1 MWVEAPRLL
10 VTDDD
15 VNLRE
20 TVRDVLEPRGF
31 QALLAGDGEEAIRI
45 VQHETVHVV
54 LLDMHMPKLTG
65 LETIRQVKQFRALL
79 PCILMSAQLDETLI
93 EQARQA
99 QADSVLPKP
108 LSLSQL
114 VMEVYRALHQAYN
127 WHALGASEA
136 FQADR
141 SPLADSRSPAADA
154 PLRPTPPPDSP
165 PR

>member
-20 TVRDVLEPRGF
+20 TVREVLEPRGF

-45 VQHETVHVV
+45 VQRETVHVV

-79 PCILMSAQLDETLI
+79 PCILMSARLDDALI
-93 EQARQA
+93 EEARQA

-108 LSLSQL
+108 LSLSRL

-127 WHALGASEA
+127 WHALGLSDALDA
-136 FQADR
+136 FDPPWDDR
-141 SPLADSRSPAADA
+141 SSPE
-154 PLRPTPPPDSP
+154 PPQ
-165 PR
+165 R

>member
-1 MWVEAPRLL
+1 MLVEAPRLL

-31 QALLAGDGEEAIRI
+31 QAVLAGDGEEAIRI
-45 VQHETVHVV
+45 VQRETVHVV

-65 LETIRQVKQFRALL
+65 LETIRRVKQLRALL
-79 PCILMSAQLDETLI
+79 PCILMSARLDESLI

-99 QADSVLPKP
+99 RADSVLPKP
-108 LSLSQL
+108 LSLSRL

-127 WHALGASEA
+127 WHALGSSETA
-136 FQADR
+136 ENVE
-141 SPLADSRSPAADA
+141 
-154 PLRPTPPPDSP
+154 PPWDERNFPEP
-165 PR
+165 PQR

>member
-15 VNLRE
+15 ANLRE

-79 PCILMSAQLDETLI
+79 PCILMSARLDDALI

-99 QADSVLPKP
+99 RADSVLPKP
-108 LSLSQL
+108 LSLPQL
-114 VMEVYRALHQAYN
+114 VMEVCRALHQAYN
-127 WHALGASEA
+127 WHALSA
-136 FQADR
+136 ADVFD
-141 SPLADSRSPAADA
+141 ADHSSPAAAHRPEADP
-154 PLRPTPPPDSP
+154 PLRPASQ
-165 PR
+165 

>member
-31 QALLAGDGEEAIRI
+31 QAVLAGDGEEAIRI
-45 VQHETVHVV
+45 VQRETVHVV

-65 LETIRQVKQFRALL
+65 LETIRRVKQLRALL
-79 PCILMSAQLDETLI
+79 PCILMSARLDDTLI

-108 LSLSQL
+108 LSLPRL
-114 VMEVYRALHQAYN
+114 VMEVCRALHQAYN
-127 WHALGASEA
+127 WHALGSSEA
-136 FQADR
+136 
-141 SPLADSRSPAADA
+141 ADSVEPPWDA
-154 PLRPTPPPDSP
+154 PNVPGPPQ
-165 PR
+165 R

>member
-20 TVRDVLEPRGF
+20 TVREVLEPRGL
-31 QALLAGDGEEAIRI
+31 QALLAGDGEEALRI
-45 VQHETVHVV
+45 VQRETVHVV

-65 LETIRQVKQFRALL
+65 LETIRRVKQFRALL
-79 PCILMSAQLDETLI
+79 PCILMSARLDETLI

-108 LSLSQL
+108 LSLSRL
-114 VMEVYRALHQAYN
+114 VMEVYRALHQSYN
-127 WHALGASEA
+127 WHALGSSEA
-136 FQADR
+136 SDGVEPPWDDR
-141 SPLADSRSPAADA
+141 NLPE
-154 PLRPTPPPDSP
+154 PPQ
-165 PR
+165 R